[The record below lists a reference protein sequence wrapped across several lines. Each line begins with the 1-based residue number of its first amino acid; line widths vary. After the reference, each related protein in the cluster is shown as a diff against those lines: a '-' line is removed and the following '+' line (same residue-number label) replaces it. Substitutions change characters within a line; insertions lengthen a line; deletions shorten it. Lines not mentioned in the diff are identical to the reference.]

1 MKKQILLGIVIAA
14 TLLGLLGVA
23 AAAGDRGGSTAVT
36 RHAAEKMDCTHD
48 CG

>member
-1 MKKQILLGIVIAA
+1 MKKQILLGILIAA

-23 AAAGDRGGSTAVT
+23 AAAGGQGGSTAVT
-36 RHAAEKMDCTHD
+36 RHVAAKMDCTHD